1 MKLVCI
7 EGENKNHSWQ
17 VMGRRSVIGRDPDCD
32 IVIEDPMLSR
42 VHAEVVYDGGS
53 FIFRDHGSL
62 NGSNIN
68 NVRVTSHVLLPED
81 VIKLGDTTLK
91 VVEED
96 LSQEICW
103 QEHDPFVT
111 REISLDHLT
120 ERGKELASEAKK
132 GKGKR
137 RQNTETNGLNAAKLI
152 KNLEKIYEVGKT
164 LNSIRN
170 LDEMVGQIG

>member
-81 VIKLGDTTLK
+81 VIKLGDTTLR
-91 VVEED
+91 VVEEED

-111 REISLDHLT
+111 REI
-120 ERGKELASEAKK
+120 
-132 GKGKR
+132 
-137 RQNTETNGLNAAKLI
+137 
-152 KNLEKIYEVGKT
+152 
-164 LNSIRN
+164 
-170 LDEMVGQIG
+170 